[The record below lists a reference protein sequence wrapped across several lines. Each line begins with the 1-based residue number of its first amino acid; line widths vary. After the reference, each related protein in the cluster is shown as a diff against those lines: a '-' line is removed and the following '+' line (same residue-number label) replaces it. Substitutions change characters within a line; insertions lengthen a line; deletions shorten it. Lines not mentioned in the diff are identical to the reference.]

1 MTDEAHSLPAA
12 EALAGH
18 RQRMDGWSP
27 ARVAQFLDTLAE
39 TGCVRDAA
47 RVVGMSSVSA
57 YRLRAKSPAFAAR
70 WAQAMEAAQEG
81 LVAIAYKRA
90 VEGKETIIIRKGEE
104 VERRISPSDA
114 MLSLLVKRGDL
125 SGERAAST
133 TISFEEHEQGWHF
146 EEDGQKVK
154 GRSLADQAEAERTSN
169 KVAAKILRMHAILS
183 AQSLANGS
191 PCPRCGGPM
200 TEMLR
205 AKWQDEIDDTYARAA
220 SYDRGINPNRPVEAA
235 DFPEEGD

>member
-57 YRLRAKSPAFAAR
+57 YRLRAKSPAFAGR
-70 WAQAMEAAQEG
+70 WARAMEAAQEG

-90 VEGKETIIIRKGEE
+90 VEGKETIIIRRGEE

-125 SGERAAST
+125 SGERAASAA
-133 TISFEEHEQGWHF
+133 ISFEEHEQGWYF
-146 EEDGQKVK
+146 EEDGRKVK
-154 GRSLADQAEAERTSN
+154 GPSLAEQAENKRLADQVT
-169 KVAAKILRMHAILS
+169 AKIMRMHAIYS
-183 AQSLANGS
+183 AQLLAEGG
-191 PCPRCGGPM
+191 PCQRCGGPM
-200 TEMLR
+200 TQQLR
-205 AKWQDEIDDTYARAA
+205 DTWQANIDEAHAEAEAYFNGTHDDDAE
-220 SYDRGINPNRPVEAA
+220 DDP
-235 DFPEEGD
+235 D